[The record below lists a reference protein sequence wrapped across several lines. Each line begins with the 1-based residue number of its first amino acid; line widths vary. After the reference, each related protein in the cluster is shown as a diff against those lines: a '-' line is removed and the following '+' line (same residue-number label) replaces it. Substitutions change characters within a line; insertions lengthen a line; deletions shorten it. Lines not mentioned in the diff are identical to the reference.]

1 VVRAFSGDVELI
13 GYSEAARY
21 LGMTV
26 ANLRQL
32 VTERRVPYEPMGHA
46 ALFSRSALAVWRQRQ
61 RADPSA

>member
-1 VVRAFSGDVELI
+1 
-13 GYSEAARY
+13 
-21 LGMTV
+21 MTV